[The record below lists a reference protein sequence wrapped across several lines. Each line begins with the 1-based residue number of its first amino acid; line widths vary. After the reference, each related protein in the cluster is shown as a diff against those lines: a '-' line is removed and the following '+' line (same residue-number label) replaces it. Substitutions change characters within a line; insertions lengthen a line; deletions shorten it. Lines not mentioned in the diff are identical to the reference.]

1 MHPVRVCFAHAGVCI
16 ALTVTEIATICG
28 CVQFGHSSIWA
39 HVNQKTI
46 TNKSDNIVKRKEGEY
61 RRRSRGVAFPVTH
74 IFSLLFCIV
83 FFLISFFFVA
93 AVELEHQL
101 GNFI

>member
-1 MHPVRVCFAHAGVCI
+1 M
-16 ALTVTEIATICG
+16 
-28 CVQFGHSSIWA
+28 
-39 HVNQKTI
+39 
-46 TNKSDNIVKRKEGEY
+46 
-61 RRRSRGVAFPVTH
+61 AFPVTH

-83 FFLISFFFVA
+83 FPDFFFFVA